1 MQNHAVV
8 AIENRYGNP
17 YCNWVFVCV
26 CLRACV
32 WYTVQYSARE
42 CVDNLISK
50 RVRPFII
57 NYLYGCQFSLVDGL
71 FSCNFCIESATCIYA
86 LYAFCSVTVIGYV
99 QIFLLS
105 SNCLSQFVLLLMFFL
120 FIFSIQ
126 LFRKT
131 NALCNG
137 SDRKNWLMYA
147 WLNWRPMFHK
157 PIAPVQFHYLFLWSR
172 CTFQFRHIIQ
182 NVYFYKHLPI
192 FYCQFM
198 TTTVFKSV
206 DKFTKIY
213 GFATQLFVTLSFIVD
228 LERVL
233 LLLLCKLGPVTLYG
247 NATKMIC
254 TGLKHAAV

>member
-1 MQNHAVV
+1 MVISRVSQWEHIAF
-8 AIENRYGNP
+8 IEMTISICKTMPLLRLKIDMEIRIATG
-17 YCNWVFVCV
+17 CLCV
-26 CLRACV
+26 CIRACV
-32 WYTVQYSARE
+32 VHTVQYSPRE

-86 LYAFCSVTVIGYV
+86 LYAFCSVTAIGYV

-105 SNCLSQFVLLLMFFL
+105 SNCLSQFVLLLLIFFL

-137 SDRKNWLMYA
+137 NDRKNWLMYA

-157 PIAPVQFHYLFLWSR
+157 PIAPVQIHYLFLWTR
-172 CTFQFRHIIQ
+172 CTFQFRHIIH
-182 NVYFYKHLPI
+182 K
-192 FYCQFM
+192 C
-198 TTTVFKSV
+198 VFLQALA
-206 DKFTKIY
+206 DF
-213 GFATQLFVTLSFIVD
+213 LLSIHDHHSFQI
-228 LERVL
+228 RW
-233 LLLLCKLGPVTLYG
+233 
-247 NATKMIC
+247 
-254 TGLKHAAV
+254 

>member
-1 MQNHAVV
+1 MPLLRLK
-8 AIENRYGNP
+8 IDMEIRISTG
-17 YCNWVFVCV
+17 CLCV

-32 WYTVQYSARE
+32 WYTVQYSPRE

-105 SNCLSQFVLLLMFFL
+105 SNCLSQFVLLLLLLMFFL

-157 PIAPVQFHYLFLWSR
+157 PIAPVQFHYLFLFGR
-172 CTFQFRHIIQ
+172 GALFNFGTLFT
-182 NVYFYKHLPI
+182 NVYFLQALAD
-192 FYCQFM
+192 F
-198 TTTVFKSV
+198 
-206 DKFTKIY
+206 
-213 GFATQLFVTLSFIVD
+213 LLSIHDHHSFQI
-228 LERVL
+228 RW
-233 LLLLCKLGPVTLYG
+233 
-247 NATKMIC
+247 
-254 TGLKHAAV
+254 